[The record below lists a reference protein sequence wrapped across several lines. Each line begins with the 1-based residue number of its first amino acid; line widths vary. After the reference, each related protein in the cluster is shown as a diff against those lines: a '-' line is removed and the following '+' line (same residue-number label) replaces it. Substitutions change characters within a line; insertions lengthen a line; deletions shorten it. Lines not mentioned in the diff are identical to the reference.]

1 MGELF
6 VVGMSWRTAPVAVRE
21 KLAFREEEVSG
32 TVAKLVAQPGVN
44 EALLISTCNRV
55 EVYGVAEAALA
66 GADLTRAFLAG
77 ERKISLS
84 EVGSALYQH
93 HGPAAVR
100 HVFRVASALDSLV
113 VGEAQILGQ
122 LKSAYQVASRAR
134 ASGPTLARCLER
146 AFGVA
151 KRVRSETTIA
161 RGAANV
167 SSVAVELATRVFGDL
182 SGKSVLVVGAGKM
195 STLAARH
202 LRSAGTDR
210 IVVTN
215 RSPARAE
222 ELAALIDGISAPWED
237 LAGQLAEADV
247 VISSTGAREPV
258 LTLPLFKKVTKARRW
273 KPMMIVDIAVPRDA
287 DPAIGELDGVYL
299 FDIDDLDKVVA
310 KNLAERSKAA
320 EHGAR
325 IVEHEAVQFEQW
337 LRGQEVVPTIR
348 ALRDKFS
355 QVAAA
360 ETQKLID
367 QMARRELS
375 AEERAEAL
383 HRLSQLIVKKL
394 LHLPT
399 TVLRSSTGS
408 SLQWRVEAV
417 TSMFGLQVPLL
428 APGESGGGAAGSGS
442 GGGLLDGEDD
452 GEEDEDER
460 AAPSE
465 ARVPVEAGRGA
476 GAGKQRKASS

>member
-21 KLAFREEEVSG
+21 KLAFREEEVSDV
-32 TVAKLVAQPGVN
+32 VARLVTQPGVR

-55 EVYGVAEAALA
+55 EVYGVGDAAEA
-66 GADLTRAFLAG
+66 GAHTTRAFLA
-77 ERKISLS
+77 EQRKVALND
-84 EVGSALYQH
+84 VGGALYLH
-93 HGPAAVR
+93 LGPAAVR
-100 HVFRVASALDSLV
+100 HVFRVASSLDSLV

-122 LKSAYQVASRAR
+122 LKSAYNVAGKVRAT
-134 ASGPTLARCLER
+134 GPTLARCLER

-167 SSVAVELATRVFGDL
+167 SSVAVELATRVFGEL

-215 RSPARAE
+215 RSVARAE
-222 ELAALIDGISAPWED
+222 ELAALIDGISAPWDD
-237 LAGQLAEADV
+237 LAQQLAEADV

-258 LTLPLFKKVTKARRW
+258 LTLPMFKKVTKARRW
-273 KPMMIVDIAVPRDA
+273 KPMMIIDIAVPRDA

-299 FDIDDLDKVVA
+299 FDIDDLDKVVSQ
-310 KNLAERSKAA
+310 NLAERAKAA
-320 EHGAR
+320 DHGTR
-325 IVEHEAVQFEQW
+325 IVEHEVGQFEQW

-355 QVAAA
+355 QVAAE
-360 ETQKLID
+360 ETQRVID
-367 QMARRELS
+367 AMARRDYT

-383 HRLSQLIVKKL
+383 HRLSQLIVNKL
-394 LHLPT
+394 LHRPT
-399 TVLRSSTGS
+399 TVLRSSSGP
-408 SLQWRVEAV
+408 SLQERVGAV

-428 APGESGGGAAGSGS
+428 APGESGGGGEAVGA
-442 GGGLLDGEDD
+442 GEDD
-452 GEEDEDER
+452 EDDEDDTQVR
-460 AAPSE
+460 SGGSAAD
-465 ARVPVEAGRGA
+465 VDGVVGRA
-476 GAGKQRKASS
+476 GAQRKASS